1 MATKN
6 YNIGR
11 IVNESSTRYAIEDV
25 TELPTI
31 INPKVI
37 YRINV
42 DGIYKYYNYTDK
54 WYELLTNYSNVNIE
68 TGTKVT
74 LTMIS
79 PQLQTFAYGA
89 DATIMYNF
97 ESDGADSGVVSYYV
111 NASLK
116 NSQTINTGE
125 ISIDL
130 KEYLRTGTNAVRVVV
145 TDKVGK
151 SAELLFTIEIVS
163 LVISSSFDDT
173 KIYTS
178 SVPIDFKVS
187 GETTKTSHVR
197 INNMEYPAYD
207 ITSKQNERRVTFSN
221 LGHGIFKIELYATAT
236 INGKDITSNVLTYNL
251 IHSTEDSILISSKF
265 NTSEV
270 SEGELISIDYIVHD
284 PSNTETTIGLYIND
298 ELQRNVTVDNTKH
311 YWNTTSYPIG
321 DVVFKI
327 QAGDVYKEFNVHV
340 SEFVDN
346 VKPIELGLQ
355 LELTPED
362 KDNDDPTTRAV
373 WESMGVIG
381 TLTGFNWNTNGW
393 MNEQGKR
400 PYLRVNGVASVNIPF
415 EAFNSDITAFGKTI
429 EFEFA
434 TKNVYDINKTLITC
448 TTADRGFTIYPTKC
462 TLATK
467 LKTIETKF
475 KDEEILKVSF
485 VIQSSSSDRLI
496 KTYINGILS
505 GLDKYSTNDE
515 FTHDGTINING
526 DIDIYSIR
534 IYDRDLNNTEIVN
547 NYISDLTPAEKTL
560 KKVRNDIYS
569 NDVVNYAKVKNLIPT
584 IIVTGILPLTKGD
597 KRTVS
602 VEYYNPEDPN
612 YNFTFTDVIWDIQ
625 GTSSVAYPRKNWKG
639 DFPKAFA
646 FTENAIAE
654 SVYTFKADFME
665 SSHSHNTGNAKL
677 VNKFAPKFPTQENNP
692 NVRNAING
700 FPILMFHRETEDSEL
715 VYQGIYNFNND
726 KGNSATLGL
735 TTEKAE
741 SWEFK
746 NNTSARCLFKSSD
759 FTSGVENDLEAR
771 YPKNNKNYDALKRL
785 WTWVVSTADGSP
797 ESLAT
802 FKSEFEQYFNLDA
815 CLFYYIMMDIMLATD
830 SRAKNMFLD
839 TVDGEIWYP
848 RWYDIDTTYGLDNE
862 GHNKFAPTY
871 EQTDKF
877 GSGYVYN
884 GRESVLW
891 NNFGVAF
898 EDEIAAYYINLRKN
912 GMTYENILEV
922 LQTSQIDK
930 LSESMYNTDAE
941 FKYIQ
946 PVQEGTET
954 YIYVAQ
960 GSRLNHLH
968 WWLYNRLSYLDSKYE
983 YTTFEN
989 DFISLRA
996 YTPEGSAALP
1006 DIEIT
1011 QSIDGYCK
1019 IKYGSYITRHRLT
1032 ANTPTVIEAPI
1043 DFDPN
1048 DTETFIYGASKI
1060 LDLGDLS
1067 HLYAGTMDFTN
1078 AVKLTHLRIGAGG
1091 EYVNENLTSLTVAKS
1106 PMLKYIDARG
1116 CPNLTGELDL
1126 SICPNIEEVYT
1137 TGTGLTY
1144 IKFADGGNIKTLT
1157 LPRTIKEVTLKN
1169 QAAIRTFTIESY
1181 ESLQKLHI
1189 ENCPTIN
1196 TKVLLNAAANKLVS
1210 AYVDNIN
1217 WDIQEIEIS
1226 VLEKLIGFDLHGV
1239 VYINSL
1245 IGRSRL
1251 ERIREGL
1258 PNLDIVVDDA
1268 NVIEDYTVTFYNYD
1282 NSILQQISVLEGETA
1297 TYTRATPSK
1306 PDGDYSYTFW
1316 RWDKTLTN
1324 VTSDLDVYP
1333 EFLYNKPT
1341 TFTLEIPEDAIDI
1354 SVNMSG
1360 STTEGLTVTVDW
1372 GDNTVDTYT
1381 KLQNVY
1387 HTYVAGG
1394 VYYMSITISN
1404 YDNKVKPRI
1413 SCPQYAVGDVYFQDI
1428 VYDVYIYKSN
1438 IMSCRF
1444 PKCLVDI
1451 DTCKYNSN
1459 LNTIYL
1465 PKYLKQISISG
1476 FQDTDNITS
1485 IYYDGTIEDW
1495 LNIDVQYDNS
1505 YSNTTYLTTIPMKK
1519 AVHFYLL
1526 DQGAYHE
1533 VTEFIIP
1540 ETITRLGESRPDPM
1554 YPTAYRLQ
1562 KLGVT
1567 GMQYLENIVIPNS
1580 VTYIGSDIFEY
1591 CGGRIS
1597 IPDSVTNLSNYA
1609 FQNTY
1614 ATYVKLPNTLTTL
1627 YGTSYAGFFSDAIYL
1642 EEVVLPN
1649 NLVEI
1654 GANAFKYCK
1663 KLKTINIP
1671 DSVTAIGAN
1680 AFADCESIN
1689 NIIIPEGPTILD
1701 NTFVRCKSLTN
1712 IQLPDSAIE
1721 LNGTF
1726 SSCSALTTIIIPDN
1740 VTTLNGTFSNCKALT
1755 DVHMPN
1761 SITSFG
1767 SGTYGSFQNCTAL
1780 TNVYFNGTVDDWIN
1794 MGLGFNDNNPM
1805 RYATHIYING
1815 VEPTSITIDTNI
1827 HSGCFTNWQS
1837 LTEVTITENVTS
1849 IESVFFNC
1857 ISLTSLTLPNSITSV
1872 PHALIHDCNNIH
1884 TVTLGTNVT
1893 DVNSYAFDYCTGIR
1907 NIVLNTSTPPTVP
1920 NNTLYLEVS
1929 KSSVTLTVP
1938 KGALTAYQEATA
1950 WKNFTIVE
1958 AE

>member
-11 IVNESSTRYAIEDV
+11 IANESSTRYAIEDV

-89 DATIMYNF
+89 DATIAYNF

-116 NSQTINTGE
+116 NSQTIDTGE

-145 TDKVGK
+145 TDKAGK

-163 LVISSSFDDT
+163 LVMSSSFDDT

-187 GETTKTSHVR
+187 GDTTKTSHVR
-197 INNMEYPAYD
+197 INGTEYPEYD

-221 LGHGIFKIELYATAT
+221 LSHGVFKVELYATAT
-236 INGKDITSNVLTYNL
+236 INGKDVTSNTLTYNL
-251 IHSTEDSILISSKF
+251 IHSTENSILISSKF

-270 SEGELISIDYIVHD
+270 SEGELISIDYIVHN
-284 PSNTETTIGLYIND
+284 PLNTETNIGLYIND
-298 ELQRNVTVDNTKH
+298 ELQRNITVDNTKH
-311 YWNTTSYPIG
+311 YWNNTSYPIG

-327 QAGDVYKEFNVHV
+327 QAGDMSKEFNVHV

-355 LELTPED
+355 LELTPEG
-362 KDNDDPTTRAV
+362 KDNNDPITRAV
-373 WESMGVIG
+373 WESMGIVG

-400 PYLRVNGVASVNIPF
+400 PYLRVNGTASVTIPF
-415 EAFNSDITAFGKTI
+415 EAFNSDIISFGKTI

-434 TKNVYDINKTLITC
+434 TKNVYDLNKTLITC

-475 KDEEILKVSF
+475 KDEEVLKVSF

-505 GLDKYSTNDE
+505 GLDKYSTDDE
-515 FTHDGTINING
+515 FTHNGTINING

-534 IYDRDLNNTEIVN
+534 IYDRDLSSTEIVH

-584 IIVTGILPLTKGD
+584 IIVTGVLPLTKGD

-612 YNFTFTDVIWDIQ
+612 YNFTFIDVIWDIQ
-625 GTSSVAYPRKNWKG
+625 GTSSVGYPRKNWKG
-639 DFPKAFA
+639 EFPKVFA
-646 FTENAIAE
+646 FTEGAIAE

-677 VNKFAPKFPTQENNP
+677 VNKFAPKFPTQETNP

-715 VYQGIYNFNND
+715 VYHGIYNFNND

-759 FTSGVENDLEAR
+759 FTSGVENDLESR

-797 ESLAT
+797 ESLEI

-815 CLFYYIMMDIMLATD
+815 CLFYYVMMDIMLATD

-891 NNFGVAF
+891 NNFGTVF

-912 GMTYENILEV
+912 GMTYESILEI
-922 LQTSQIDK
+922 LQTDQIDK

-968 WWLYNRLSYLDSKYE
+968 WWLHNRLSYLDSKYE

-1006 DIEIT
+1006 DIQIT

-1019 IKYGSYITRHRLT
+1019 IKYGSYDTKHRLT

-1060 LDLGDLS
+1060 LSLGDLS

-1078 AVKLTHLRIGAGG
+1078 AVKLTHLYIGAGAG
-1091 EYVNENLTSLTVAKS
+1091 YVNENLTSLTVAKS
-1106 PMLKYIDARG
+1106 PMLKYLDVRG
-1116 CPNLTGELDL
+1116 CPNLKGELDL

-1137 TGTGLTY
+1137 TGTSLTY
-1144 IKFADGGNIKTLT
+1144 VKFANGGNIKTLT
-1157 LPRTIKEVTLKN
+1157 LPSTIKEITLKN
-1169 QAAIRTFTIESY
+1169 QAAIKTFTIESY
-1181 ESLQKLHI
+1181 ENLQKVHI

-1210 AYVDNIN
+1210 AYVDGIN
-1217 WDIQEIEIS
+1217 WTIQEIEIN

-1239 VYINSL
+1239 VYINSV
-1245 IGRSRL
+1245 IGCSRL

-1258 PNLDIVVDDA
+1258 PNLDITIDDA
-1268 NVIEDYTVTFYNYD
+1268 NIIEDYTVTFYNYD
-1282 NSILQQISVLEGETA
+1282 NSILQQVSVLEGETA
-1297 TYTRATPSK
+1297 VYTKATPSK
-1306 PDGDYSYTFW
+1306 PDAEYSYTFW
-1316 RWDKTLTN
+1316 QWDKTLTN
-1324 VTSDLDVYP
+1324 VTSDLDVHP
-1333 EFLYNKPT
+1333 EFLYDKPT
-1341 TFTLEIPEDAIDI
+1341 TFTLEIPEDTIAVGIDVMNHGPDI
-1354 SVNMSG
+1354 NG
-1360 STTEGLTVTVDW
+1360 STITVDW
-1372 GDNTVDTYT
+1372 GDNTIDTYYGFGSR
-1381 KLQNVY
+1381 Y

-1394 VYYMSITISN
+1394 VYHMSITINN
-1404 YDNKVKPRI
+1404 YDIKIKPHI
-1413 SCPQYAVGDVYFQDI
+1413 VCPQYAVGDVYFQDV
-1428 VYDVYIYKSN
+1428 VYSVTIHDRN
-1438 IMSCRF
+1438 IMSCKF
-1444 PKCLVDI
+1444 PKRMDKINAC
-1451 DTCKYNSN
+1451 YNNPN
-1459 LNTIYL
+1459 LDTIYL
-1465 PKYLKQISISG
+1465 PKNLKLINDSG
-1476 FQDTDNITS
+1476 FANTDNIS
-1485 IYYDGTIEDW
+1485 NIYYDGSIEDW
-1495 LNIDVQYDNS
+1495 LNIDVQYITAGGPS
-1505 YSNTTYLTTIPMKK
+1505 RYLSIIPMKK

-1526 DQGAYHE
+1526 DQGVYRE

-1540 ETITRLGESRPDPM
+1540 EAVTQLGYARPNPSQ
-1554 YPTAYRLQ
+1554 PTYYNLQ
-1562 KLGVT
+1562 KLGVV
-1567 GMQYLENIVIPNS
+1567 GMQYLEDIVIPNS
-1580 VTYIGSDIFEY
+1580 VTYIGTYTFIY
-1591 CGGRIS
+1591 CGGRID
-1597 IPDSVTNLSNYA
+1597 IPDSVTYLDDLALYG
-1609 FQNTY
+1609 TY

-1627 YGTSYAGFFSDAIYL
+1627 YGGSSIGFLTNAIYL

-1654 GANAFKYCK
+1654 GAYAFKNCAQ
-1663 KLKTINIP
+1663 LKTINIP
-1671 DSVTAIGAN
+1671 DSVTTIGTC
-1680 AFADCESIN
+1680 AFMDC
-1689 NIIIPEGPTILD
+1689 
-1701 NTFVRCKSLTN
+1701 
-1712 IQLPDSAIE
+1712 A
-1721 LNGTF
+1721 
-1726 SSCSALTTIIIPDN
+1726 
-1740 VTTLNGTFSNCKALT
+1740 
-1755 DVHMPN
+1755 
-1761 SITSFG
+1761 
-1767 SGTYGSFQNCTAL
+1767 
-1780 TNVYFNGTVDDWIN
+1780 
-1794 MGLGFNDNNPM
+1794 
-1805 RYATHIYING
+1805 
-1815 VEPTSITIDTNI
+1815 
-1827 HSGCFTNWQS
+1827 
-1837 LTEVTITENVTS
+1837 
-1849 IESVFFNC
+1849 
-1857 ISLTSLTLPNSITSV
+1857 SLTSLTLPNNITSV
-1872 PHALIHDCNNIH
+1872 PASLILNCNSIH

-1893 DVNSYAFDYCTGIR
+1893 DVAGNALDGCTGIK

-1920 NNTLYLEVS
+1920 GDYLYLDVS
-1929 KSSVTLTVP
+1929 LSSVTLTVP

-1950 WKNFTIVE
+1950 WKYFNIVE

>member
-31 INPKVI
+31 INPKII

-89 DATIMYNF
+89 DATIVYNF
-97 ESDGADSGVVSYYV
+97 ESDGADSGVASYYV

-116 NSQTINTGE
+116 NSQKINTGE

-173 KIYTS
+173 KVYTS
-178 SVPIDFKVS
+178 NVPIDFKVS

-197 INNMEYPAYD
+197 INGTEYPEYD
-207 ITSKQNERRVTFSN
+207 ITSKQNERRVTFSD
-221 LGHGIFKIELYATAT
+221 LDHGIFKIELYATAT

-251 IHSTEDSILISSKF
+251 IHSIEDSVLISSKF

-284 PSNTETTIGLYIND
+284 PSNTETTVGLYIND

-362 KDNDDPTTRAV
+362 KDNDDPITRAV
-373 WESMGVIG
+373 WESMGIVG

-400 PYLRVNGVASVNIPF
+400 PYLRVNGTASVNIPF
-415 EAFNSDITAFGKTI
+415 EAFSSDITAFGKTI

-434 TKNVYDINKTLITC
+434 TKNVYDLNKTLITC

-515 FTHDGTINING
+515 FTHNGTINING

-534 IYDRDLNNTEIVN
+534 IYDRDLNSTEIVN

-597 KRTVS
+597 KRTVT

-612 YNFTFTDVIWDIQ
+612 YNFTFTNVIWDIQ

-639 DFPKAFA
+639 EFPKEFV
-646 FTENAIAE
+646 FTKNAIAE

-677 VNKFAPKFPTQENNP
+677 INKFAPKFPTQENNP
-692 NVRNAING
+692 NIRNTING
-700 FPILMFHRETEDSEL
+700 FPILMFHRETEDAEL

-726 KGNSATLGL
+726 KGNYKTLGL
-735 TTEKAE
+735 DTDTKKAE

-771 YPKNNKNYDALKRL
+771 YPKNNKNYDSLVRL
-785 WTWVVSTADGSP
+785 WSWVCSTADGS
-797 ESLAT
+797 EQSLDK
-802 FKSEFEQYFNLDA
+802 FKTEFEDYFNLDA
-815 CLFYYIMMDIMLATD
+815 CLFYYVMMDIMLATD

-884 GRESVLW
+884 GRDSVLW

-1019 IKYGSYITRHRLT
+1019 IKYGSYNTKHRLV

-1078 AVKLTHLRIGAGG
+1078 ATKLTHLRIGAGA
-1091 EYVNENLTSLTVAKS
+1091 EYVNENLTSLTVAQS
-1106 PMLKYIDARG
+1106 SMLKYIDVRG

-1126 SICPNIEEVYT
+1126 STCPNIEEVYT
-1137 TGTGLTY
+1137 TGTSLTY

-1157 LPRTIKEVTLKN
+1157 LPSTIKEITLKN
-1169 QAAIRTFTIESY
+1169 QADIKTFTIESY
-1181 ESLQKLHI
+1181 GSLQKVHI

-1196 TKVLLNAAANKLVS
+1196 TKVILNAAANKLVS

-1217 WDIQEIEIS
+1217 WTIQEIEIN

-1239 VYINSL
+1239 VYINSI

-1251 ERIREGL
+1251 ERICEGL
-1258 PNLDIVVDDA
+1258 PNLDIVVDDE
-1268 NVIEDYTVTFYNYD
+1268 NIVEDYTVTFYNYD
-1282 NSILQQISVLEGETA
+1282 NSILQQVSVLEGDTA
-1297 TYTRATPSK
+1297 VYTKTTPSK
-1306 PDGDYSYTFW
+1306 PDADYSYTFW
-1316 RWDKTLTN
+1316 QWDKVLTN

-1341 TFTLEIPEDAIDI
+1341 TFTLEIPEDATAI
-1354 SVNMSG
+1354 SISMNNIG
-1360 STTEGLTVTVDW
+1360 GNTPGLTVTVDW

-1381 KLQNVY
+1381 TLKNIE

-1404 YDNKVKPRI
+1404 YDTKVKPYM
-1413 SCPQYAVGDVYFQDI
+1413 SCPQCAVGDVYFQDI
-1428 VYDVYIYKSN
+1428 VYDVFISN
-1438 IMSCRF
+1438 CNLMSCRF

-1451 DTCKYNSN
+1451 DTCYGNPN

-1465 PKYLKQISISG
+1465 PKSLKTISYNG
-1476 FQDTDNITS
+1476 FEDTNNITN

-1495 LNIDVQYDNS
+1495 LNIDVQVS
-1505 YSNTTYLTTIPMKK
+1505 HSSAATTYLEKIPMKR

-1526 DQGAYHE
+1526 DQGVYRE

-1540 ETITRLGESRPDPM
+1540 ETITQLGYTRPDPSF
-1554 YPTAYRLQ
+1554 PTAYSLT

-1567 GMQYLENIVIPNS
+1567 GMRYLENIVIPNS
-1580 VTYIGSDIFEY
+1580 VTYIGAHIFRY
-1591 CGGRIS
+1591 CGGRIN
-1597 IPDSVTNLSNYA
+1597 IPDSVTNLNNRA
-1609 FQNTY
+1609 LRNTY
-1614 ATYVKLPNTLTTL
+1614 ATYVRLPNTLTTL
-1627 YGTSYAGFFSDAIYL
+1627 YSELLSDAVYL

-1654 GANAFKYCK
+1654 GAHAFDNCK
-1663 KLKTINIP
+1663 NLKTINIP
-1671 DSVTAIGAN
+1671 DSVTTIGTF
-1680 AFADCESIN
+1680 AFYNCESIDN
-1689 NIIIPEGPTILD
+1689 VIIPEGPTIFD
-1701 NTFVRCKSLTN
+1701 YTFACCDSLTN
-1712 IQLPDSAIE
+1712 VQLPNSATE
-1721 LNGTF
+1721 LNHTF
-1726 SSCSALTTIIIPDN
+1726 RACKALTTITIPGN
-1740 VTTLNGTFSNCKALT
+1740 VTKLTETFYGCKVLT
-1755 DVHMPN
+1755 DVHMSN
-1761 SITSFG
+1761 SITSDSSMAF
-1767 SGTYGSFQNCTAL
+1767 SDCTAL

-1794 MGLGFNDNNPM
+1794 MNPYLYGTSNPM
-1805 RYATHIYING
+1805 HFAKHIYING
-1815 VEPTSITIDTNI
+1815 IEPTSITINRNI
-1827 HSGCFTNWQS
+1827 PEYCFRNWRS

-1849 IESVFFNC
+1849 IGQYAFMYC
-1857 ISLTSLTLPNSITSV
+1857 TSLTSLTLPNSITSV
-1872 PHALIHDCNNIH
+1872 PMYIIRHCENIH

-1893 DVNSYAFDYCTGIR
+1893 DVASSAFDYCTGIK
-1907 NIVLNTSTPPTVP
+1907 NIIINTSTPPTVP
-1920 NNTLYLEVS
+1920 NNTWYLDVN
-1929 KSSVTLTVP
+1929 KASVTLTVP
-1938 KGALTAYQEATA
+1938 QGALTAYQEATA
-1950 WKNFTIVE
+1950 WKDFTIVE
-1958 AE
+1958 DE